1 MNCSTKESRT
11 HPASTANNVV
21 GEQNF
26 SGWEIEGRWT
36 SAPIGLSTSTK
47 RLLASQFSPEGL
59 RHLASL
65 MDDASPGMIAR
76 RRLDENGVNALCEML
91 VAGKK
96 PTVGWWV
103 RNIPRTETVR

>member
-1 MNCSTKESRT
+1 MNCNTKEAQP
-11 HPASTANNVV
+11 HPASTANNIVS
-21 GEQNF
+21 EQNF
-26 SGWEIEGRWT
+26 SGWETGGRST
-36 SAPIGLSTSTK
+36 HAPIHLSISTK

-91 VAGKK
+91 ATGEK
-96 PTVGWWV
+96 PTIGWWS
-103 RNIPRTETVR
+103 RNIPARRL